1 MRKLI
6 LFMLVVLIALPA
18 YAGLDLK
25 DLKLN
30 GHYRLRGY
38 YVQNDDSLSTINDL
52 NRFYRQRIW
61 LGTEANVAENV
72 LFNVTLELEK
82 EWGKSNTT
90 PASPTATLVSG
101 YVKFSKLF
109 DKELALTIGRQAYQL
124 NKNNFVVWD
133 SANGLDGMRLN
144 YVASDWEMDVLYLK
158 VAEPGNV
165 STTTSTYLADTT
177 TGVVTKTDV
186 TTTVSGDL
194 NDVEFYGV
202 VGNYKGFKG
211 HKLQGYVL
219 FDRNGNA
226 NNESNLKRYIGIRGE
241 GDIQAVEGLSYIA
254 EYINLG
260 GDNGAVNEIDY
271 KGSLIYLSGAYM
283 FKDMKSLKLVADYLV
298 ASGDNDNT
306 NNKEKAFQFS
316 SFSQNAGTVNL
327 EGNFNFDNG
336 MDAYFFQRGTYSN
349 LRALGI
355 GLSFKPADKW
365 FVGTKYSVLKQDKVA
380 AGADKK
386 LGNNFDLCAKYD
398 LGKNYCVTA
407 GYSMFDPKE
416 NYVANGEKTE
426 VLAAEFR
433 INF

>member
-38 YVQNDDSLSTINDL
+38 YVQNVDSLNTNNDL

-82 EWGKSNTT
+82 EWGKANGTAAT
-90 PASPTATLVSG
+90 PTANLVSG

-144 YVASDWEMDVLYLK
+144 YVSGDYDADVLYLK
-158 VAEPGNV
+158 VN
-165 STTTSTYLADTT
+165 ADASA
-177 TGVVTKTDV
+177 VD
-186 TTTVSGDL
+186 GDL
-194 NDVEFYGV
+194 DDVEFYGV

-219 FDRNGNA
+219 FDRDANA
-226 NNESNLKRYIGIRGE
+226 NNESYLKRYIGIRGE
-241 GDIQAVEGLSYIA
+241 GDIQAVEGLSYVA

-260 GDNGAVNEIDY
+260 GDTGAVNEVDY
-271 KGSLIYLSGAYM
+271 KSSLIYLSVAYM

-306 NNKEKAFQFS
+306 DNKEKAFQFS

-327 EGNFNFDNG
+327 EGNFNFDSG
-336 MDAYFFQRGTYSN
+336 MDAYFNQRGTYSN

-416 NYVANGEKTE
+416 NYVPNGEKTE